1 MTIRGMLAFAVAAG
15 SLFWPVAVF
24 AYRPFDSTDAAV
36 AEEGKWE
43 VELAPLNW
51 RHNDDGTQWVAP
63 ALILNYGFAPDWE
76 VVVEGRNTIFDRGG
90 DEFSDAGA
98 SLKTIFREGTLQE
111 KPGVSLGSEFSLL
124 LPGIRADDGAGL
136 AWTFL
141 ASHRQAWGAWHFN
154 LGPTLTRDG
163 QGGMVAGAILE
174 GPDTWPVRP
183 VGEIRY
189 EKAFGGE
196 EMIAGLAGLI
206 IPIRDG
212 LALDIAVRHAR
223 QGGRPDEQL
232 RAGIT
237 FDLN

>member
-1 MTIRGMLAFAVAAG
+1 MILRGVKCMLLAGAVA
-15 SLFWPVAVF
+15 WPGAAF

-51 RHNDDGTQWVAP
+51 RHNDDGVQWISP
-63 ALILNYGFAPDWE
+63 ALILNYGFAPGWE
-76 VVVEGRNTIFDRGG
+76 LVFEGRNTIFDRGG
-90 DEFSDAGA
+90 GEFSDAAA
-98 SLKTIFREGTLQE
+98 SLKTVFQEGSLQD
-111 KPGVSLGSEFSLL
+111 KPGVSLGSEFSVL

-136 AWTFL
+136 AWAFL
-141 ASHRQAWGAWHFN
+141 ASDRHDWGAWHFN

-163 QGGMVAGAILE
+163 RGGMFAGAILE
-174 GPDTWPVRP
+174 GPDSWPLRP
-183 VGEIRY
+183 VAEIRY
-189 EKAFGGE
+189 EKTYGGE
-196 EMIAGLAGLI
+196 EMIAGLAGVI
-206 IPIRDG
+206 IPVRGG
-212 LALDIAVRHAR
+212 LSFDIALRHAR